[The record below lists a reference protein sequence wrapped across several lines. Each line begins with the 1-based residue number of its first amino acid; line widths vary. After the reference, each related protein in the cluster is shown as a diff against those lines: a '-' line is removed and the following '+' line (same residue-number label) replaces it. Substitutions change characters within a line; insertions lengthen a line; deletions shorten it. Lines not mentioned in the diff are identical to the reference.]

1 MTRVSLEDHMRFVT
15 QMPICIMDASI
26 RLEELLDNLNA
37 GVQVVVYDCSAE
49 RDMMQVSKLR
59 DTLGKF
65 IGPHKTNFTLHH
77 IRVPTTSSGVQCA
90 VFRKVIWHPRQNL
103 EHIAFIDEG
112 AIAARIKDIVSGTPR
127 HKYPVHRGVDYVI

>member
-1 MTRVSLEDHMRFVT
+1 MTRVSLKDHMRFVA
-15 QMPICIMDASI
+15 QMPICIVDASI
-26 RLEELLDNLNA
+26 RLDELLDNLNA

-49 RDMMQVSKLR
+49 RDMKQVSKLR
-59 DTLGKF
+59 DALGKF
-65 IGPHKTNFTLHH
+65 TGPHRTHFTLHH

-112 AIAARIKDIVSGTPR
+112 VIATRIKSIVDGAPR
-127 HKYPVHRGVDYVI
+127 RHYPMHKVVDYVI